1 MKVRLDQFNNDWFYP
16 GGKLKIA
23 LWTLFSITFIRTA
36 FPWPIFIK
44 KSLLQ
49 LFGCKLGKGL

>member
-44 KSLLQ
+44 KVIASIVWL
-49 LFGCKLGKGL
+49 